1 MKDKYEQDV
10 GVGCLSVQVQ
20 VVFEKTCDTIGKETM
35 TKIYN
40 EQIVDRE
47 NLKG

>member
-1 MKDKYEQDV
+1 MSLICKNVEV
-10 GVGCLSVQVQ
+10 WCFGVQVQ